1 MQAYKGDEYVNRIVN
16 QWRSNKLKAALD
28 ISWLLTV
35 FFSFFGSA
43 AFLVKIPGI
52 PVLYPF
58 RVLLPLTAILY
69 LLWAIRE
76 KRNPWKE
83 APFIQRAS
91 YVLCA
96 VLAVYSTLSLRL
108 AMDRSFTAPLWIT
121 LCFDLVFFA
130 LMLELCSDR
139 DLFAATVRC
148 TLVSVL
154 LQIIMGIREVF
165 CGGIFTQ
172 QYDVNHN
179 FAFFGGM
186 WQAPAV
192 TTSNPNDYVM
202 GLVFALAVYLL
213 YWAWQGHKEK
223 YSWLPVV
230 LIAPVYFLL
239 RAASARLCMISFWL
253 LLAGF
258 ALCTLTLGKKKA
270 WIPIVTV
277 LLLFFVAFGC
287 GDFQTVEQD
296 TVVTVKSAVESGKQ
310 SLKEEFF
317 TVDEQTG
324 ETQLN
329 FALSGGIRVDLLLC
343 ALDCFV
349 QSKGMGV
356 GLGNTAQIAKLSAE
370 KRNGVYGIH
379 CFLARMAADFG
390 IWFLIPLLV
399 IAGAMLWFGV
409 TYVCRGIKER
419 RWTNATTGMLYLL
432 SVVIYPIA
440 STASGDAQNSLPMW
454 LFLGTIV
461 LFSVHAADK

>member
-1 MQAYKGDEYVNRIVN
+1 VNRIVN
-16 QWRSNKLKAALD
+16 QWRSNKLKTALD

-43 AFLVKIPGI
+43 VFLVKIPGI
-52 PVLYPF
+52 PALYPF
-58 RVLLPLTAILY
+58 RVLLPLTAMLY

-83 APFIQRAS
+83 ASFIQRAS

-96 VLAVYSTLSLRL
+96 VLVIYSTLSLRL

-121 LCFDLVFFA
+121 LCFDLAFFA

-139 DLFAATVRC
+139 NVFTWTSRC
-148 TLVSVL
+148 TLVSL
-154 LQIIMGIREVF
+154 LIQILLGIVEVF

-172 QYDVNHN
+172 IYNVNHN
-179 FAFFGGM
+179 FAFFDGL
-186 WQAPAV
+186 WQAPVVA
-192 TTSNPNDYVM
+192 TGNTNDYVM
-202 GLVFALAVYLL
+202 GLVFALAVFLL

-253 LLAGF
+253 LLVGF
-258 ALCTLTLGKKKA
+258 AAYIMALGKKKYWMLILTA
-270 WIPIVTV
+270 
-277 LLLFFVAFGC
+277 LLLAIISFGC
-287 GDFQTVEQD
+287 GDIQLPLPAAQETQNAVGNAGNPPEQTR
-296 TVVTVKSAVESGKQ
+296 
-310 SLKEEFF
+310 KEEIFA
-317 TVDEQTG
+317 VDEQTG
-324 ETQLN
+324 EIQLN
-329 FALSGGIRVDLLLC
+329 LNLSDGTRVDLLLC

-370 KRNGVYGIH
+370 KRGGIWGIH

-409 TYVCRGIKER
+409 SCVRRGIKER
-419 RWTNATTGMLYLL
+419 RWINAMTGILYLL
-432 SVVIYPIA
+432 AVVIYPIA

-454 LFLGTIV
+454 LFLGCLAV
-461 LFSVHAADK
+461 YPQYLRDAD